1 MVAEGGSVRRRR
13 MGASRA
19 GIAFLAAGALLLAI
33 VIAFFVYQFYIDARY
48 DDLVVTT
55 PLALPTD
62 QELFAP
68 FSTPI
73 PAIDPPIS
81 GDTDIASVASLYP
94 GTEIAPQFWAN
105 PLWAE
110 NLDDSGI
117 TTGFLSLSEVAL
129 PDSGLGPATFV
140 RIPIIGLEVGTI
152 ELTSLPFGE
161 GQKYAAASFELGI
174 IPGQPTPGEI
184 GNTWLFGHLESPIR
198 GEGSVFRDLPK
209 VHDFLRQG
217 QAVYVIIDSDDGSFL
232 YQATEFRI
240 MHRDDVR
247 LWGSTGRIATLV
259 SSWPRFKYDERV
271 VVTTELV
278 GVKLKA
284 ANTVS

>member
-1 MVAEGGSVRRRR
+1 MAPEGSTARRRR
-13 MGASRA
+13 FGTSRT
-19 GIAFLAAGALLLAI
+19 GTVFLAAGALLLAI
-33 VIAFFVYQFYIDARY
+33 AGTFFVYQAYIDARY
-48 DDLVVTT
+48 DDLVVTA
-55 PLALPTD
+55 PLTLPTEK
-62 QELFAP
+62 ELFAP

-73 PAIDPPIS
+73 PIDDPLS
-81 GDTDIASVASLYP
+81 NATDNPTLASLYP
-94 GTEIAPQFWAN
+94 GTVIAPQFWAN

-110 NLDDSGI
+110 SIDYGSI
-117 TTGFLSLSEVAL
+117 AAGFLPLSQVDL
-129 PDSGLGPATFV
+129 PASGFGPATFV
-140 RIPIIGLEVGTI
+140 RIPIIGLEIGTV
-152 ELTSLPFGE
+152 ELSAEAFGDGE
-161 GQKYAAASFELGI
+161 KYAAPPFDLGI

-217 QAVYVIIDSDDGSFL
+217 QRVYIIVDSDDGSFL

-247 LWGSTGRIATLV
+247 LWGSTGRMATLV
-259 SSWPRFKYDERV
+259 ASWPRFKYDERV

-278 GVKLKA
+278 GVKLKG
-284 ANTVS
+284 SSW